1 MGWFVAMNSSTGPS
15 DAEAQRIRRQLR
27 RRGFAESARRF
38 ARWLAS
44 PFVALGNV
52 IGRIA
57 AYLAQASE
65 RSLRRLLAA
74 VAANPLLQFL
84 FGRGLRRA
92 VMVVAGFAG
101 LVALVI
107 DNVFIVPVADNA
119 VILRLGGLARTVG
132 PGLAFKA
139 PFVEQK
145 YFVNTQTRLQE
156 NFGFLQYTPPLKPR
170 PERQVD
176 AIEYGA
182 EAAEQALGGYRKGLD
197 SGLITDQLQ
206 RTPLLPRDYLVSI
219 NPLPPEAPDPQAETK
234 EVAEHIEMQHEALEN
249 IIPPDGKVPVPDE
262 MQMLT
267 GDLNIV
273 YVTWSVQYEIVDA
286 RQYLFGGADVTE
298 ILRSTAIVAM
308 RTAIG
313 DRLDSELLSRGR
325 QKIEEEVKR
334 FLEEALEGYQLGL
347 SIKEVIILDA
357 NPPDEVQ
364 AAFHMVNQAK
374 QEMEREINRAQT
386 EYNSIVPQSYGQAKR
401 LLSEARAYS
410 MELRNRSVGEAARFS
425 AILKEYRSAPD
436 VTRDRYYIEAMED
449 VYSRTSVTLID
460 TDLKGI
466 LPVFEGRGSSAL
478 ANPAEAEMAALQA
491 QAAKFAP
498 AVPPVEPI
506 EPVEQPARLPHST
519 AVRKLPWEPQ
529 PTPALAPVP
538 TVPLTEQNRPQD
550 AAPVAKKVTPVG
562 QTFEAPPG
570 ATNSNRAARGPSA
583 P

>member
-1 MGWFVAMNSSTGPS
+1 MSLETGPS
-15 DAEAQRIRRQLR
+15 DPESESIRRQLR

-44 PFVALGNV
+44 PLFAIGDV
-52 IGRIA
+52 IGRLA
-57 AYLAQASE
+57 AYLSEASE
-65 RSLRRLLAA
+65 RSLRRFLAA

-92 VMVVAGFAG
+92 VLVVAGFAG
-101 LVALVI
+101 LVALVV
-107 DNVFIVPVADNA
+107 DNVFIVPVNDNA
-119 VILRLGGLARTVG
+119 VILRLGGVSRTVG
-132 PGLAFKA
+132 PGLAFKF
-139 PFVEQK
+139 PFFEQK
-145 YFVNTQTRLQE
+145 YFVNTQSRLQE
-156 NFGFLQYTPPLKPR
+156 NFGFLQYTPPPKPR

-176 AIEYGA
+176 AIEYGV
-182 EAAEQALGGYRKGLD
+182 EATEQSLEAYRRKFG

-219 NPLPPEAPDPQAETK
+219 DPPPPEAPDPQAETR

-273 YVTWSVQYEIVDA
+273 YVTWSVQYEIVDG
-286 RQYLFGGADVTE
+286 RQYLFGAADVTE
-298 ILRSTAIVAM
+298 ILRSTAIVAI
-308 RTAIG
+308 RTAVG
-313 DRLDSELLSRGR
+313 DRLDSDLLSRGR
-325 QKIEEEVKR
+325 GQIEAEAKQ
-334 FLEEALEGYQLGL
+334 FLEDALQGYELGL
-347 SIKEVIILDA
+347 TIKEVMILDA

-364 AAFHMVNQAK
+364 TAFHMVNQAK

-386 EYNSIVPQSYGQAKR
+386 EYNSIVPQSYGQSKR

-466 LPVFEGRGSSAL
+466 LPVFEGRGSSAI
-478 ANPAEAEMAALQA
+478 ANPAEAEMVALQA
-491 QAAKFAP
+491 QVAKPAP
-498 AVPPVEPI
+498 AVPPVEPM
-506 EPVEQPARLPHST
+506 EPVEQPARLPNST

-529 PTPALAPVP
+529 PTPDLPPAPTAPLA
-538 TVPLTEQNRPQD
+538 EQNPPQD
-550 AAPVAKKVTPVG
+550 AAPAAKAVTPVG
-562 QTFEAPPG
+562 QTFEPPPG
-570 ATNSNRAARGPSA
+570 ATRSRRAANGQRA